1 MKYLLI
7 FLLASCSPIQL
18 SNKQVVTQ
26 TFEIKET
33 TTTTYEIYY

>member
-7 FLLASCSPIQL
+7 FLLVACSQTQS

-33 TTTTYEIYY
+33 RTTTFEIYY

>member
-7 FLLASCSPIQL
+7 FLILSCSPIQL

-26 TFEIKET
+26 TYEIKET
-33 TTTTYEIYY
+33 TTTTFEIYY